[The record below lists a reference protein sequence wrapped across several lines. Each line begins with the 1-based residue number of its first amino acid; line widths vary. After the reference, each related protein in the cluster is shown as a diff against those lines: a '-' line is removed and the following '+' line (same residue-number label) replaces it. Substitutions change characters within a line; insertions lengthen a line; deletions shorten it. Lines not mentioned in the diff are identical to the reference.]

1 MARTNKSPSIS
12 ETAPLGLGFEEAL
25 SKLELLL
32 EQMESEELPLEAMLS
47 KYEEG
52 QKLVEIC
59 QARLSSAEL
68 RIQQIQKDSAGRIT
82 VKSPVPD
89 PSASDPEPA

>member
-1 MARTNKSPSIS
+1 MARTNKSPSS
-12 ETAPLGLGFEEAL
+12 SDAVPLGLGFEEAL
-25 SKLELLL
+25 GKLELLL
-32 EQMESEELPLEAMLS
+32 EQMESEELPLELMLS

-82 VKSPVPD
+82 VKTTVPE
-89 PSASDPEPA
+89 PGVSDPESA